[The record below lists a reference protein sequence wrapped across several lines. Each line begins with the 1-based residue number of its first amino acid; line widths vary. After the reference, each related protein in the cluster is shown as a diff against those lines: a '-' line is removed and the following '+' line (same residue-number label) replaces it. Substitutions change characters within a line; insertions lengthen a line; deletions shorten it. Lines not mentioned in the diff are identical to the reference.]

1 MRLKL
6 MCAALLTAGGFAFP
20 GALMAAPPDAGAMLA
35 GTCYGCHGPAGS
47 SLGPA
52 TPTISGMATE
62 TFMDYMK
69 AYQEG
74 TRPTTVMDR
83 IAKGYTEA
91 ELKLM
96 ADYFVKQKFVRFPQ
110 QTDPALVKA
119 GAALHKDRCVKC
131 HEDNGRKDADGSGVL
146 AGQWL
151 PYLVYSME
159 DFTSGKREMAKK
171 MAAEVKRVQ
180 EADPKG
186 LEALMHFYASQK

>member
-6 MCAALLTAGGFAFP
+6 MCAALLTAGGLAVS
-20 GALMAAPPDAGAMLA
+20 GAPMAAPPDAGAMLA
-35 GTCYGCHGPAGS
+35 STCYGCHGPAGS

-52 TPTISGMATE
+52 TPTIAGMAVE

-69 AYQEG
+69 AYQDG

-83 IAKGYTEA
+83 IAKGYTDD

-96 ADYFVKQKFVRFPQ
+96 AGHFSKQKFVRFPQ
-110 QTDPALVKA
+110 TTDPAKVKA
-119 GAALHKDRCVKC
+119 GAALHKERCSKC
-131 HEDNGRKDADGSGVL
+131 HEDNGHKDSDGSGIL

-151 PYLVYSME
+151 PYLLYSME

-186 LEALMHFYASQK
+186 LESLMHFYASQK

>member
-20 GALMAAPPDAGAMLA
+20 GVLMAAPPDAATMLA
-35 GTCYGCHGPAGS
+35 QTCTGCHGPNGS
-47 SLGPA
+47 SQGPA
-52 TPTISGMATE
+52 TPTIAGMAVE

-69 AYQEG
+69 AYQDG

-83 IAKGYTEA
+83 IAKGYTDD

-96 ADYFVKQKFVRFPQ
+96 ANYYFKQKFVRFPQ
-110 QTDPALVKA
+110 TTDAAKVKA
-119 GAALHKDRCVKC
+119 GQALHKDRCVKC
-131 HEDNGRKDADGSGVL
+131 HEDNGRKDEDGSGVL

-171 MAAEVKRVQ
+171 MAAEVKKVQ

-186 LEALMHFYASQK
+186 LENLMHFYASQK